1 MTNQFYTG
9 WQEGRWE
16 ISGWKFVTTNIENLY
31 IVFGDFTF
39 NIAFI
44 SLIYKI
50 LWKYPP

>member
-9 WQEGRWE
+9 WQEEAWE

-39 NIAFI
+39 NIAFYQFD
-44 SLIYKI
+44 L
-50 LWKYPP
+50 